1 MHATFAAESGLSG
14 NLRQQCDRLA
24 KILPTQPRF
33 FFIASLLLWK
43 PGGAGDERLMMLRM
57 AESGRPY
64 SSKRHTH
71 RKRML
76 RYGLSSST
84 RGVWLGYQHA
94 CRAVCVC
101 VAGRQTAGAEGGVY
115 QTSGAIIMTRSWTTI
130 KLLQVSTSWP
140 AAQLCVCVC
149 VCVCVREHLD
159 GRSFIW
165 QHPICSTVS
174 FSILLY
180 HPFISLT
187 VHKSFIQHLKL
198 LEVQNLGCI
207 FTAGSLYA
215 WFELSHWLMECVNFG
230 LGNLF
235 F

>member
-1 MHATFAAESGLSG
+1 MWQDCQNPANTTLFFS
-14 NLRQQCDRLA
+14 
-24 KILPTQPRF
+24 

-84 RGVWLGYQHA
+84 RGVWLRYQHA

-101 VAGRQTAGAEGGVY
+101 VCVCVAGRQRAGAEGGVY

-130 KLLQVSTSWP
+130 KLQQVSTSWP
-140 AAQLCVCVC
+140 VAHLCVCVC
-149 VCVCVREHLD
+149 V
-159 GRSFIW
+159 SIW
-165 QHPICSTVS
+165 TAGPSSDNTPYAQLSHSQF
-174 FSILLY
+174 FSITLSFPIQSINPLY
-180 HPFISLT
+180 NIWIYWKFKRGMHFHSWKPGSMIQIVTLT
-187 VHKSFIQHLKL
+187 NRV
-198 LEVQNLGCI
+198 C
-207 FTAGSLYA
+207 
-215 WFELSHWLMECVNFG
+215 
-230 LGNLF
+230 
-235 F
+235 